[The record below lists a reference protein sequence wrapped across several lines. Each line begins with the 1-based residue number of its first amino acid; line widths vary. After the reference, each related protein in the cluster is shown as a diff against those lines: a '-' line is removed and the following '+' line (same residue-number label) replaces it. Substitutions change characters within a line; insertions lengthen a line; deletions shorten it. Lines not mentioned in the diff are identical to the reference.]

1 MSLIVKKKLCSLLL
15 DLEFE
20 LPFDVPSRL
29 FLLGL
34 KKYGKGNWR
43 NIFHNFVNIR
53 TPTQVASHAYKY
65 FIQYLSRGKDK
76 RRASIHDIIIV
87 NLIETITTSSEDT
100 NRSTSPHVL
109 SQKQQ
114 PNSTPTT
121 PRTHFQWSNQSN
133 IGVAMTLNPAHEKVF
148 ISHYS
153 ANSFGVKIEG

>member
-1 MSLIVKKKLCSLLL
+1 M
-15 DLEFE
+15 
-20 LPFDVPSRL
+20 
-29 FLLGL
+29 
-34 KKYGKGNWR
+34 
-43 NIFHNFVNIR
+43 
-53 TPTQVASHAYKY
+53 
-65 FIQYLSRGKDK
+65 
-76 RRASIHDIIIV
+76 